1 MISEYNS
8 TFLLSLSLIFLLIAI
23 FTTMVKNESFSN
35 FIALFLIILYVTLFG
50 LRDYSIGSDTKA
62 YVENF
67 LYNNWD
73 FEPLFTV
80 ITYLVKTFTSDPTKY
95 LLILSLIYG
104 INIFSAYSI
113 FGRSIKTHTILFIW
127 AVLFSQGMLTGTIN
141 LFRQALGFSF
151 FLLGLGIYLKKE
163 KVNFLS
169 CFLFISSILVHS
181 SNAIFLLLLFFSRF
195 INIKLIFFIFIISLL
210 LFFSGFGQFI
220 VDKFGDYYIIQR
232 TLARHIYFNER
243 RSTSTIYMYIFLYS
257 SHLLIFLYFYKNK
270 VKNKVYIDLLKLYG
284 LILSLSIFLSFNR
297 EIAIRNY
304 IMLQYII
311 PIIYIYISSYIKQKL
326 IFSMLFA
333 SYTLLYFYYLLDRPW
348 FTDQF
353 LGNITS

>member
-1 MISEYNS
+1 MISEYSS
-8 TFLLSLSLIFLLIAI
+8 TLLLSLSLIFLLIAI
-23 FTTMVKNESFSN
+23 FTTIIKNELFSN
-35 FIALFLIILYVTLFG
+35 FIALFLTIIYVTLFG
-50 LRDYSIGSDTKA
+50 LRDYSIGSDTQA

-67 LYNNWD
+67 LYNNWN

-80 ITYLVKTFTSDPTKY
+80 ITYSVKIFTSDPTKY

-104 INIFSAYSI
+104 VNIFTAYSI
-113 FGRSIKTHTILFIW
+113 FGKNIKTHTIVFIW

-141 LFRQALGFSF
+141 LFRQAFGFSF
-151 FLLGLGIYLKKE
+151 FLLSLSIYLKKE

-169 CFLFISSILVHS
+169 CLLFISSILIHS

-220 VDKFGDYYIIQR
+220 VDKFGDYYIIQK

-257 SHLLIFLYFYKNK
+257 SHLLIFLCFYKNK

-284 LILSLSIFLSFNR
+284 LILSLSICLSFNR

-333 SYTLLYFYYLLDRPW
+333 SYTLLYFYYLLNRPW